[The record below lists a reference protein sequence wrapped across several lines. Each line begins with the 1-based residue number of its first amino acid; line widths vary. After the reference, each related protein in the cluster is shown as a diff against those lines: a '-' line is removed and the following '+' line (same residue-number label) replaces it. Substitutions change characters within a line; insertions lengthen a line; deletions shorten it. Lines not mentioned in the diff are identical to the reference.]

1 MVLSNDEYATRAAFY
16 DKAADDDSAPRE
28 LRMVFARKANWLHI
42 VARLEAQAE
51 SGQIRYDDAAR
62 ESTRV
67 EGEEAL
73 LFSPRRL
80 AGVR

>member
-1 MVLSNDEYATRAAFY
+1 MLSNDEYALRAAFY
-16 DKAADDDSAPRE
+16 DKAADNESAPRE

-42 VARLEAQAE
+42 IARLEAQTE
-51 SGQIRYDDAAR
+51 SGQIRPDDAAQ
-62 ESTRV
+62 ESTLERK
-67 EGEEAL
+67 EAL

>member
-1 MVLSNDEYATRAAFY
+1 MLSNDEYALRAAFY
-16 DKAADDDSAPRE
+16 DKAANNESAPRE

-42 VARLEAQAE
+42 IARLEAQTE
-51 SGQIRYDDAAR
+51 SGQIRPDDAAQ
-62 ESTRV
+62 ESTLERKK
-67 EGEEAL
+67 AL